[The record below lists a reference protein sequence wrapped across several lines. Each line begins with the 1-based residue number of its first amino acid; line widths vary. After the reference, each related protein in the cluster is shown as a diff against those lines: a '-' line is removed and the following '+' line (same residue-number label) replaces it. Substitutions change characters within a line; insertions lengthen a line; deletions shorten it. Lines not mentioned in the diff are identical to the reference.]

1 VRFALTI
8 VLAIVLAGLA
18 IGHAASAEPPAARPD
33 VTVGAVLPGCRSL
46 VATQGVPRSSEAAFC
61 NGMIDA
67 LLYLGEMLPPDFCY
81 AVPADIPRHRV
92 VEAIVEEIEQVY
104 PSVKEQHFRALA
116 LDVLNCKWPCR
127 YSGG

>member
-1 VRFALTI
+1 VRPALTI
-8 VLAIVLAGLA
+8 VLAIVLAGSA
-18 IGHAASAEPPAARPD
+18 IGHAASAELRERPD
-33 VTVGAVLPGCRSL
+33 VTVAAVLPGCRSL

-104 PSVKEQHFRALA
+104 PSVKAQHFRALA
-116 LDVLNCKWPCR
+116 LDVLQYKWPCR
-127 YSGG
+127 YS